1 MGLTL
6 DCATSDQLGT
16 ALKVRITCNETTIIA
31 DPSLKAEIQARIS
44 QIKKDLSETDNANLS
59 RKLSERIAKL
69 SGGVAVIKVP
79 NSVNMSGAVCI
90 LVAFVLYFANVTL
103 SSLTLGFYWII
114 VLFIAFNLT

>member
-16 ALKVRITCNETTIIA
+16 ALKVTITSNATTIIA
-31 DPSLKAEIQARIS
+31 DPSMKAEIQARIS

>member
-1 MGLTL
+1 MI
-6 DCATSDQLGT
+6 
-16 ALKVRITCNETTIIA
+16 KTTIIA